1 MKNSEL
7 KIFDTTLRDG
17 TQGEGIA
24 FSVTDKLRIAER
36 LDQFGVDYI
45 EGGFPGSNPRDIAF
59 FAEVGKLKLHHARI
73 AAFGSTR
80 RAGATAEHD
89 AQLKALLDANTPVV
103 TIVGKTWLLH
113 VEEILRTTAD
123 ENLAMIE
130 ESVRFLAAHGREVVY
145 DAEHFF
151 DGYKNNPDY
160 ALRTLAAA
168 KRGGAA
174 NLTLCDTNGGT
185 MVDDFRAMVARVV
198 GEFGGENV
206 GVHCHNDSG
215 LGVALSLAGITAG
228 ATLVQ
233 GTINGYGERTGNAN
247 LITILPN
254 LFLKMDRTAF
264 CRPNLQQLRELS
276 HYLDEL
282 GNQRPDPKEP
292 FVGASA
298 FAHKGG
304 LHANAAQKVA
314 RSYEHIDPASVGN
327 RTRVLVSDMA
337 GRSSVVMKARE
348 LGFDVNEQTPAV
360 KDVLDELK
368 RLEFEGY
375 EFEAA
380 DASLKLLL
388 SRWFNQHKAPFEFE
402 GFRVIIERRGP
413 ESSLVAEATVKL
425 KVNGKSM
432 HTVAECVGPVSALDK
447 ALRLALERAHP
458 SIKDMTLSDFKV
470 RILDSKRGSN
480 SRTRVLIET
489 TDGEQIWGT
498 VGVSDNVIEAS
509 WEALCDAVEYKL
521 LLDEEKASK
530 AAGIKALAR
539 TTG

>member
-1 MKNSEL
+1 MKTSQL
-7 KIFDTTLRDG
+7 KIYDTTLRDG

-24 FSVTDKLRIAER
+24 FSVTDKLLITER

-45 EGGFPGSNPRDIAF
+45 EGGFPGSNPRDITF
-59 FAEVGKLKLHHARI
+59 FAEIGKLKLRHARV

-80 RAGATAEHD
+80 RAGVAVDRD
-89 AQLKALLDANTPVV
+89 AQLKVLLDAGTPVV

-113 VEEILRTTAD
+113 VLEILRTTPE

-130 ESVRFLAAHGREVVY
+130 ESARHLASQGREVIY

-151 DGYKNNPDY
+151 DGYKDNPEY

-185 MVDDFRAMVARVV
+185 MVDDFRAIVARVV
-198 GEFGGENV
+198 SEFGGENV

-215 LGVALSLAGITAG
+215 LAVAVSLVGITAG

-247 LITILPN
+247 LVSVLPN
-254 LFLKMDRTAF
+254 LFLKMGRTAF
-264 CRPNLQQLRELS
+264 CRPSLPHLRDLS
-276 HYLDEL
+276 HAVDEL
-282 GNQRPDPKEP
+282 ANQRPNPKDP
-292 FVGASA
+292 FVGVSA
-298 FAHKGG
+298 FSHKGG

-314 RSYEHIDPASVGN
+314 RSYEHIDPATVGN

-348 LGFDVNEQTPAV
+348 LGFDINEQTPAV
-360 KDVLDELK
+360 KDVLEELK

-388 SRWFNQHKAPFEFE
+388 ARWLQRHSPAFTFE
-402 GFRVIIERRGP
+402 GYRVIVERRGS
-413 ESSLVAEATVKL
+413 EKTVVAEATVKL
-425 KVNGKSM
+425 KVNGKST
-432 HTVAECVGPVSALDK
+432 HTVAECTGPIGALDK
-447 ALRLALERAHP
+447 ALRLALEKAYP
-458 SIKDMTLSDFKV
+458 AIKDTVLSDYKV
-470 RILDSKRGSN
+470 RILDSKRGTN

-489 TDGEQIWGT
+489 TDGQEIWGT
-498 VGVSDNVIEAS
+498 VGLSDNIIEAS
-509 WEALCDAVEYKL
+509 WEALRDSVEFKL
-521 LLDEEKASK
+521 YREEEKK
-530 AAGIKALAR
+530 AGQAGPPAA
-539 TTG
+539 

>member
-1 MKNSEL
+1 MKNSQL

-24 FSVTDKLRIAER
+24 FSVTDKLLIAER
-36 LDQFGVDYI
+36 LDQFGIDYI
-45 EGGFPGSNPRDIAF
+45 EGGFPGSNPRDITF
-59 FAEVGKLKLHHARI
+59 FAEVGKLKLRHARV

-80 RAGATAEHD
+80 RAGVAADRD
-89 AQLKALLDANTPVV
+89 AQLKALLEAGTPVV

-113 VEEILRTTAD
+113 VQEILRTTPE

-130 ESVRFLAAHGREVVY
+130 ESVRFLAAQGREVVY

-151 DGYKNNPDY
+151 DGYKDNPDY

-185 MVDDFRAMVARVV
+185 LIDCFRATVAHVV
-198 GEFGGENV
+198 REFGGENV

-215 LGVALSLAGITAG
+215 LGVALSLAGIAAG

-247 LITILPN
+247 MTTILPN
-254 LFLKMDRTAF
+254 LFLKMDCTAF
-264 CRPNLQQLRELS
+264 CRPNLPQLRELS

-282 GNQRPDPKEP
+282 ANQRPDPKEP

-314 RSYEHIDPASVGN
+314 RSYEHIDPATVGN

-360 KDVLDELK
+360 KDVLEELK

-388 SRWFNQHKAPFEFE
+388 ARWLKQHKAPFEFE

-447 ALRLALERAHP
+447 ALRLALEKAHP
-458 SIKDMTLSDFKV
+458 AIKDTTLSDFKV

-521 LLDEEKASK
+521 LLDEEKKK
-530 AAGIKALAR
+530 AAGGTAEGA
-539 TTG
+539 